1 MPITTRLTERL
12 GVRHPIMLAP
22 MDIVSDGRL
31 AAAVSQAGGF
41 GIIGGGYG
49 DAAWLAREMDAA
61 GDARVGVGFITWS
74 MARQPRLL
82 DLVLERRPPAVML
95 SFGEVQPHAD
105 RIKAAGAL
113 LICQVQTLEQ
123 ARQAVAQGADVLVAQ
138 GAEAGGHGI
147 SRGTFPLVPAVV
159 DIAGDIPVAAAGG
172 IADGRGVAAALMLGA
187 DGVLMGSRFYAS
199 QEAAA
204 LATAKQRIVA
214 ATGDATIRGV
224 LFDIARR
231 NVWPAPY
238 AGRVLANSFSER
250 WRGREVELLQK
261 QAEEAARY
269 DAARA
274 AGDFDTA
281 AVIAGEAVDLI
292 GDIPPAGEIVERVAS
307 EAEALLLGASNRYRV
322 AAALSD
328 RTRSS
333 PRGTTGS
340 SPAPPRSAR

>member
-1 MPITTRLTERL
+1 MPITTRLTELL

-22 MDIVSDGRL
+22 MDIVADGRL
-31 AAAVSQAGGF
+31 AAAVSRAGGF

-49 DAAWLAREMDAA
+49 DEAWLTREMDAA
-61 GDARVGVGFITWS
+61 GDARVGIGFITWS

-95 SFGEVQPHAD
+95 SFGEIAPHAD
-105 RIKAAGAL
+105 RIKAGDAL
-113 LICQVQTLEQ
+113 LLCQVQTLDQ
-123 ARQAVAQGADVLVAQ
+123 ARGAIAHGADLLIAQ

-147 SRGTFPLVPAVV
+147 SRGTLPLVPAVV
-159 DIAGDIPVAAAGG
+159 DVAGDIPVAAAGG
-172 IADGRGVAAALMLGA
+172 IADGRGLAAALMLGA
-187 DGVLMGSRFYAS
+187 DGVLMGTRFFAS

-204 LATAKQRIVA
+204 LAGAKDRIVA
-214 ATGDATIRGV
+214 ASGDATIRSV

-238 AGRVLANSFSER
+238 TGRVLANRFTER

-261 QAEEAARY
+261 QTEEATRY

-292 GDIPPAGEIVERVAS
+292 GDIPSAGEIVERVAT
-307 EAEALLLGASNRYRV
+307 EAEALLAGASNRYRIV
-322 AAALSD
+322 
-328 RTRSS
+328 RSS
-333 PRGTTGS
+333 R
-340 SPAPPRSAR
+340 